1 MSKIAIVIT
10 AAGSSTRIGGEVKK
24 EYLRYK
30 DGTVL
35 SNCATAFLNANYKD
49 NEICTFII
57 TCPKNGR
64 DKCKAALQC
73 DKAFIDNINKQN
85 FLLNIVEGGD
95 SRQAS
100 VYNALDFINEKHKET
115 DYVLIH
121 DGARPFIS
129 SKVIEDTVDA
139 TIKYGAAVPGFTPID
154 TQKEI
159 NEDGFIKT
167 HLIRSNLRAVQTP
180 QGFNFKEL
188 LNAHKK
194 AMEVNRE
201 FTDDTEIFG
210 EFTDI
215 SVKVIDGDVN
225 NIKITYPKDLE
236 NL

>member
-10 AAGSSTRIGGEVKK
+10 AAGSSTRIGGEIKK
-24 EYLRYK
+24 EYLHYK
-30 DGTVL
+30 NGTVL
-35 SNCATAFLNANYKD
+35 SNCATAFLNADYKD
-49 NEICTFII
+49 NEICSFII

-64 DKCKAALQC
+64 DKCKEALQC
-73 DKAFIDNINKQN
+73 DTSLIEKLNKQN

-100 VYNALDFINEKHKET
+100 VFNALDFIDKNHKET
-115 DYVLIH
+115 EYVLIH

-129 SKVIEDTVDA
+129 SKVIEETVEA
-139 TIKYGAAVPGFTPID
+139 TIEYGAAVPGFIPID
-154 TQKEI
+154 TQKEV
-159 NEDGFIKT
+159 NEEGFIKT

-188 LNAHKK
+188 LQAHKK
-194 AMEVNRE
+194 AMEINCE
-201 FTDDTEIFG
+201 FTDDTQIFG

-215 SVKVIDGDVN
+215 AVKVIDGDVN

-236 NL
+236 KL